1 MIKDLTLTNRL
12 LLRKLKQWQW
22 WFLVAL
28 NIFFLAVGQSAVFL
42 IGRFYYV
49 QGGNGKWMATL
60 VQTAGFPILFIPL
73 FLTPSSQQPS
83 TSLALPS
90 IKIHALIYFSLGV
103 LISGDNMMYS
113 VGLLYLP
120 ASTYSLICV
129 SQLAFNAVFSYFIN
143 SQKFTASI
151 VNSLVVLSLSA
162 ALIAVNE
169 DSEGPSGVSRWKY
182 ITCLLCTL
190 GASALSSLL
199 LSLMQLSFQ
208 KVLKRETFSV
218 VLEMQIYTS
227 LVATCVS
234 IVGLFASGEWR
245 SLHGEMEGFGA
256 GRVSYVMTLVWTAVA
271 WQICSVGV
279 VGLIFMVS
287 SLFSNVIST
296 SSLAVT
302 PIATMIVFHDK
313 MNGVKVIAMLL
324 AIWGFASYIRR
335 KQKDVSTTNIQQK
348 GSIPSPQTPLLM
360 MHKAEKKYEVGK
372 VADEEEAKQRPIRA
386 ILNKLTPTNF
396 EKLIEQMKAIN
407 IDNAATLTSFVS
419 QIFDRALME
428 PIYCEMYVNFCCHLA
443 RELPDFNE
451 DNEKVTFKRVLLNK
465 CQEEFERG
473 EREQEEA
480 NKAEEEGEIKQSAE
494 QREEKRVKARRR
506 MLGNI
511 RLIGELYKKKV
522 LTERIMHACI
532 QKLLG
537 QYQDPDEEDVEALCK
552 LMSTTGEMID
562 HQKAKEHMDAY
573 FDRMKALSNNMN
585 LSSRVRFML
594 KDAND
599 LRKNKWQQR
608 RKVDGPNFIS
618 EVHTDAST
626 TPGPHGG
633 LGRGPPAISS
643 AAVADTPSKTLH

>member
-1 MIKDLTLTNRL
+1 
-12 LLRKLKQWQW
+12 
-22 WFLVAL
+22 VAL
-28 NIFFLAVGQSAVFL
+28 NIFFLAVGQSAVVL

-129 SQLAFNAVFSYFIN
+129 SQLAFNAVFSYYIN

-169 DSEGPSGVSRWKY
+169 DSEGPSGVSRRKY

-234 IVGLFASGEWR
+234 IVGLFASGEWK

-324 AIWGFASYIRR
+324 AIWGFASYNYQNYLFDSKASRTQKARR
-335 KQKDVSTTNIQQK
+335 KQKDK
-348 GSIPSPQTPLLM
+348 GLIPSPQTPLLM
-360 MHKAEKKYEVGK
+360 MHKAEKKYEMGK
-372 VADEEEAKQRPIRA
+372 VADEEEAKQRQIRA

-396 EKLIEQMKAIN
+396 EKLFEQVKAVN
-407 IDNAATLTSFVS
+407 IDNAATLTGVVS
-419 QIFDRALME
+419 QIFYRALME
-428 PIYCEMYVNFCCHLA
+428 PIYCEMYADLCSHLA
-443 RELPDFNE
+443 EELPDFNE
-451 DNEKVTFKRVLLNK
+451 DNEKVTFKRILLNK

-473 EREQEEA
+473 EREQEEGA
-480 NKAEEEGEIKQSAE
+480 NKADEEGEIKQSAE
-494 QREEKRVKARRR
+494 EREEKRIMARRP
-506 MLGNI
+506 MLDNI
-511 RLIGELYKKKV
+511 GLIRELYKKKV

-537 QYQDPDEEDVEALCK
+537 QYQDPDEEDPIDDTTQYRK
-552 LMSTTGEMID
+552 SDKRSTSSYQQQGSSG
-562 HQKAKEHMDAY
+562 AY
-573 FDRMKALSNNMN
+573 VKGGGPTPSPSYG
-585 LSSRVRFML
+585 LSSGHR
-594 KDAND
+594 
-599 LRKNKWQQR
+599 
-608 RKVDGPNFIS
+608 
-618 EVHTDAST
+618 
-626 TPGPHGG
+626 
-633 LGRGPPAISS
+633 
-643 AAVADTPSKTLH
+643 